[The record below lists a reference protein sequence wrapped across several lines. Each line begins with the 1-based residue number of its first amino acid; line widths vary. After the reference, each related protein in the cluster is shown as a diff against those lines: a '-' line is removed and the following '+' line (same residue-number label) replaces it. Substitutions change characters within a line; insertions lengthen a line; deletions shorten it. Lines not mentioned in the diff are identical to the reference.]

1 MPLIVASAAD
11 DDNDDAAA
19 ADIMDGWVDVDGSE
33 DRREM
38 DDDAAAGMA
47 SRTDHEAN
55 DDG

>member
-1 MPLIVASAAD
+1 MPLIVASAAAD
-11 DDNDDAAA
+11 DAA
-19 ADIMDGWVDVDGSE
+19 ADIMDGWVDVDGGE

-38 DDDAAAGMA
+38 NDDAAAGMA